1 MSDLNYKDLQEKGIF
16 DVPYKAFQFMQRQQA
31 KINDSEAALKEA
43 LAWVEDLKRERDF
56 LQKKCAELRQLV
68 ESHELVKSYGGI
80 DKAKDFISPYS
91 NEQLN
96 KKVYSPMLRIK
107 QAIADVENCDSYTP
121 MRSR

>member
-1 MSDLNYKDLQEKGIF
+1 MKAAEYLKKHRINRVKSDLSIVEKHGVNSF
-16 DVPYKAFQFMQRQQA
+16 FTEKFV
-31 KINDSEAALKEA
+31 
-43 LAWVEDLKRERDF
+43 
-56 LQKKCAELRQLV
+56 AELRQLV

-107 QAIADVENCDSYTP
+107 QAIADVES
-121 MRSR
+121 SL